1 MRAARDGLRCTEEDE
16 QEPFFSCAIILVD
29 LGQSSSIQRLLY
41 SPGRTVNEI
50 PSTPGQYLICRPV
63 PWSAPAPRHRAP
75 GHHRQAATTLARR
88 FELCN
93 MLARMGRAAGGSRLR
108 GSTSSLVDGG
118 PDHLDGVPRQSS
130 HVMSVI
136 NRHSVIGI
144 VDSLPLL
151 ELEAVA
157 RPRAQGRVP
166 SFQLPDARLRHLVFP
181 IHARRV

>member
-1 MRAARDGLRCTEEDE
+1 MM
-16 QEPFFSCAIILVD
+16 
-29 LGQSSSIQRLLY
+29 SSR
-41 SPGRTVNEI
+41 R
-50 PSTPGQYLICRPV
+50 
-63 PWSAPAPRHRAP
+63 
-75 GHHRQAATTLARR
+75 RR
-88 FELCN
+88 FLEMGGVAISLQ
-93 MLARMGRAAGGSRLR
+93 LFIYEVDAVVIARFDGIAGGRW
-108 GSTSSLVDGG
+108 TTG

-144 VDSLPLL
+144 VDSLPML

-181 IHARRV
+181 RHARRV